1 MQSWTPPQKTLTTA
15 LENYKLSA
23 LKLSVGKSGLL
34 DFANFSILDFSILS
48 TIFCS
53 RLLWI

>member
-23 LKLSVGKSGLL
+23 LKLSVGKSDLL
-34 DFANFSILDFSILS
+34 DFANFSILDFSNLS